1 MKLTK
6 DMLDKKIKDYENDIE
21 HEMTFREWIKKCE
34 DFYELENEDL
44 DSMSDEELQKHDNFL
59 LNLMDK

>member
-1 MKLTK
+1 MKLKK

-44 DSMSDEELQKHDNFL
+44 DSMSDEELQKYDNFL
-59 LNLMDK
+59 LDLMDK

>member
-21 HEMTFREWIKKCE
+21 HEMTFREWIRKCE
-34 DFYELENEDL
+34 NYYELEHEDL

-59 LNLMDK
+59 LDLMYK